1 MTTITVRRTPA
12 PLDVPSYLA
21 FLEREYLTPYVARGG
36 AAVKLIVP
44 QDEETAEAFAAGL
57 DGLGTG
63 FAHASVSAVTTRI
76 HMIDQLFAAVARQLD
91 WMDLAQGAVTRALR
105 EAGFEPAP
113 GGHLGIAAVAAYHDV
128 DQAELY
134 RSVRRELE
142 RLVLKDTGLSHEFRV
157 AMLRLCQSRLDRG
170 DVDEADRETVLGW
183 LCCERVPVGQL
194 RRVSLHGRI
203 GRHNAR
209 AMLLSLTRWLRVA
222 GLRGLVLHLDLER
235 LTVARR
241 PPVGLRDGHY
251 YTKAAVLDAYEVLR
265 QLIDG
270 TDEFEGLLATVS
282 FPQVLVNDAARGLAA
297 YTALRLR
304 VIDEVHDRTR
314 PNPYSTL
321 VRISLRDEV
330 AA

>member
-1 MTTITVRRTPA
+1 MDFPGPSTS
-12 PLDVPSYLA
+12 LDVDSYLA
-21 FLEREYLTPYVARGG
+21 FLEQEYLTAYVARGG
-36 AAVKLIVP
+36 AAVKLVVP
-44 QDEETAEAFAAGL
+44 QDTTAAEDFSAGL
-57 DGLGTG
+57 DHVGDG
-63 FAHASVSAVTTRI
+63 FAHAAVNAVNTRI
-76 HMIDQLFAAVARQLD
+76 HMIDQIFAAVARQMD
-91 WMDLAQGAVTRALR
+91 WTALAQGVVTRAFH
-105 EAGFEPAP
+105 EAGFAPAP
-113 GGHLGIAAVAAYHDV
+113 GGQLAVAAVALHHEV

-134 RSVRRELE
+134 RSVRRALE

-170 DVDEADRETVLGW
+170 DVDEAECETVLSW

-194 RRVSLHGRI
+194 RKVSLQAKI

-222 GLRGLVLHLDLER
+222 GLHGLVLHLDLER
-235 LTVARR
+235 LAVVRR
-241 PPVGLRDGHY
+241 PPAGLRDGHY
-251 YTKAAVLDAYEVLR
+251 YSKAAVLDAYEVLR

-282 FPQVLVNDAARGLAA
+282 LPQVLVNDAARGLAA

-304 VIDEVHDRTR
+304 VVDEVHDRTR

-321 VRISLRDEV
+321 VRIGRRNE
-330 AA
+330 AAA